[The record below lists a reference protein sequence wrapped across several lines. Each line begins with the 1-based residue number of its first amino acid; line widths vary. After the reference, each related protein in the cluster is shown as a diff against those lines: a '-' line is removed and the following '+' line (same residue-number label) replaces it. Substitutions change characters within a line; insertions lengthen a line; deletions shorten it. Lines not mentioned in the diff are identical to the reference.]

1 MSESSRW
8 TRVDRVARVDRTF
21 ITPDDQCFY
30 YLQRDSLGFSSGPRA
45 KANSLIINFKKK
57 PEVTKNDERQAHY
70 KQQAINFFA
79 SAVLDFFQ
87 RNAKPLGYRE
97 VLLVPIPTS
106 KPRDGADYDNRM
118 DELCRIVSDSLS
130 WVDYA
135 PILDTRNDLGAAHEG
150 SVPRNPECIKR
161 NMFLSDLPPD
171 FGIPKVVFLI
181 DDVLTTGAHY
191 AACRDMIHCRYPDL
205 PIFGLFLSIHMWQ
218 KITNELYLR

>member
-57 PEVTKNDERQAHY
+57 PEVIKNDGLQAHY
-70 KQQAINFFA
+70 KQRAINFFA
-79 SAVLDFFQ
+79 SAVLDFFLC
-87 RNAKPLGYRE
+87 NAKLLEGFE

-106 KPRDGADYDNRM
+106 KPRDDAGYDNRM
-118 DELCRIVSDSLS
+118 DELCRMVGDSLD
-130 WVDYA
+130 WVDYT
-135 PILDTRNDLGAAHEG
+135 PILDARNDLGAAHEG
-150 SVPRNPECIKR
+150 NSPRDPEFIKQ
-161 NMFLSDLPPD
+161 NMIFSGPISN

-191 AACRDMIHCRYPDL
+191 AACRDMINNAYPDL
-205 PIFGLFLSIHMWQ
+205 PIFGLFLGIHMWSS
-218 KITNELYLR
+218 E